1 MSTAPTHLQMLFGL
15 YGYLIPLF
23 LYVMWSTLALHDLG
37 QRGELGAGRVWGWT
51 TAIYLLP
58 FVGPLLYLSI
68 GGARLSRFARVI
80 GILGGIGI
88 YAIVLVIASAL
99 SSG

>member
-1 MSTAPTHLQMLFGL
+1 MSTAPTILQMLFGL
-15 YGYLIPLF
+15 YAYLIPLF

-37 QRGELGAGRVWGWT
+37 QRGELGVGRVWGWT

-58 FVGPLLYLSI
+58 FVGPVLYLLA
-68 GGARLSRFARVI
+68 GGARLSRSARVI
-80 GILGGIGI
+80 GILGGVGI